1 MTELKP
7 CPFCGG
13 KARFNEFEASGK
25 YMCAVVCDTKGCRV
39 NVCNTLHVWNTK
51 EEAIEAW
58 NRRTEQKVE
67 RNLDV
72 NGFSDYAEFE

>member
-7 CPFCGG
+7 CPFCGSRKTRLQG
-13 KARFNEFEASGK
+13 CSYAYWVTCEECEASIGV
-25 YMCAVVCDTKGCRV
+25 YIT
-39 NVCNTLHVWNTK
+39 
-51 EEAIEAW
+51 EEKAIEAW
-58 NRRTEQKVE
+58 NKRAEPKVE